1 MRSTWRLRGPDAP
14 SGVCDDRPMRVSVL
28 IADDHPVYRSGLAG
42 ILRERSEFEIVGEAG
57 DGAAALDGIRRLAP
71 DLAVLDLHLQH
82 VTGNDVAQAIVREGL
97 ATRIVIVSADEDAAT
112 AQRAFAAG
120 ARAYLPKI
128 VTAETL
134 CDTLLAVA
142 RGRLVRLQPAAR
154 GSTGTTLTSRET
166 EILRLTADGRSAPE
180 IAEALAVSAATVRS
194 HLQHVYEKLG
204 VSDRAA
210 AVAQGFRRGLL
221 D

>member
-1 MRSTWRLRGPDAP
+1 MRI
-14 SGVCDDRPMRVSVL
+14 SVL
-28 IADDHPVYRSGLAG
+28 IADGHPVYRSGLAG
-42 ILRERSEFEIVGEAG
+42 IVRERPEFEIVGEAG

-71 DLAVLDLHLQH
+71 DVAVVDLQLPHM
-82 VTGNDVAQAIVREGL
+82 TGNEVAEAIALEGL
-97 ATRIVIVSADEDAAT
+97 ATRVVIVSAGEDAA
-112 AQRAFAAG
+112 AIERAFAAG
-120 ARAYLPKI
+120 VRAYLPKI
-128 VTAETL
+128 VAAETL

-142 RGRLVRLQPAAR
+142 RGRLVRPQPAAQGATR
-154 GSTGTTLTSRET
+154 ATLTSRET
-166 EILRLTADGRSAPE
+166 EILRLMADGRSAPE

>member
-1 MRSTWRLRGPDAP
+1 M
-14 SGVCDDRPMRVSVL
+14 GVSLL
-28 IADDHPVYRSGLAG
+28 IADDHPVYRSGLAE
-42 ILRERSEFEIVGEAG
+42 ILRGRPEFEVVGEAG
-57 DGAAALDGIRRLAP
+57 DGATALAEIRRLAP
-71 DLAVLDLHLQH
+71 DVAVVDLQLPDMD
-82 VTGNDVAQAIVREGL
+82 GIAVAEAVAREGL
-97 ATRIVIVSADEDAAT
+97 ATRVVILSAYEDRDVV
-112 AQRAFAAG
+112 QRAFAVG

-128 VTAETL
+128 CSAERL

-142 RGRLVRLQPAAR
+142 RGQIVLPGVPAAAPQVA
-154 GSTGTTLTSRET
+154 LTARET

-180 IAEALAVSAATVRS
+180 IAATLAVSSATVKT

-210 AVAQGFRRGLL
+210 AVAQAIRRGLL